1 MNGRLYDPLLR
12 RFLNADENIQDPTNT
27 QNYNKYGYVIN
38 NPLLYN
44 DPTGEVMG
52 WDDAL
57 IAIGIAIF
65 TSVAT
70 DYYLNRPVNIGNMF
84 QSVVMS
90 LMSAG
95 IADGIGT
102 IFKMQSVVDV
112 LGKTGTIIARAGAH
126 AITQGTLSYMQG
138 GNFLSG
144 ALSAA
149 FASVAGD
156 LLKLPKGD
164 FGKSLRNPIVRFMT
178 GAVVG
183 GIGSKLAGGNFW
195 MGAAIGGIV
204 TAFNHM
210 NHDEPPVDFNDD
222 FYHDSDTGLNYI
234 KVSDYLYE
242 VYDQNLQPIGER
254 YISGI
259 GLKMLFADVRQ
270 QMNGIKIVGN
280 ILWGVGFA
288 MTITGVGAPSG
299 LVLMSLGGIIST
311 SASAISAIS
320 YAGEGGDRWQKGAWE
335 GGKMVVESAIG
346 HGAGK
351 LITPSKQLFNGYN
364 QELGKQLIEKMTGDI
379 FIPNLEVAYKTVY

>member
-1 MNGRLYDPLLR
+1 
-12 RFLNADENIQDPTNT
+12 
-27 QNYNKYGYVIN
+27 
-38 NPLLYN
+38 
-44 DPTGEVMG
+44 
-52 WDDAL
+52 
-57 IAIGIAIF
+57 
-65 TSVAT
+65 
-70 DYYLNRPVNIGNMF
+70 
-84 QSVVMS
+84 
-90 LMSAG
+90 
-95 IADGIGT
+95 
-102 IFKMQSVVDV
+102 
-112 LGKTGTIIARAGAH
+112 
-126 AITQGTLSYMQG
+126 
-138 GNFLSG
+138 
-144 ALSAA
+144 
-149 FASVAGD
+149 
-156 LLKLPKGD
+156 
-164 FGKSLRNPIVRFMT
+164 
-178 GAVVG
+178 
-183 GIGSKLAGGNFW
+183 

-379 FIPNLEVAYKTVY
+379 FIPNLEVIKTF